1 MNAAARRILTVNA
14 GSSTLRFALFEEGE
28 QPRAILLGKIERI
41 GTTHAR
47 WTIRDLDTR
56 TSDERTIPASSH
68 AAATD
73 YLLDW
78 LEESSAFRS
87 VVVVAHRVVHGL
99 TRSAP
104 ERVTPALL
112 EHLHHVVALDPA
124 HLPSQIAL
132 MAGIAKRYPAL
143 PQLACFDT
151 AFHRGMPQVAR
162 RMPIPRRYQTVGIE
176 RYGFHGLSY
185 AFLMRELV
193 RLGDAAATRGRV
205 ILAHLGNGASLAA
218 VLDGHGIDTTM
229 GFTPSSGI
237 MMSTR
242 CGDLDPALSYYL
254 ETNENMSSAQFHHM
268 VNHGSGLLGVS
279 ESSAD
284 MRDLLAHEDSD
295 ERAAEAIAMFCYQAK
310 KSIGAFAAALGG
322 LDTLVFAGGIGENAP
337 AVRERICGDLGF
349 LGIDLDAASNEQPAA
364 VISSSGSKVKVRVI
378 RTDEELMLARLAL
391 DFGTHLG

>member
-1 MNAAARRILTVNA
+1 MNPIARRILTINA

-28 QPRAILLGKIERI
+28 QPRAVLLGKIGRI
-41 GTTHAR
+41 GTTETS
-47 WTIRDLDTR
+47 WTIRDLDANTC
-56 TSDERTIPASSH
+56 DEYTISASTH

-78 LEESSAFRS
+78 LNESSAFRS
-87 VVVVAHRVVHGL
+87 VKMVAHRVVHGL

-104 ERVTPALL
+104 EEVTPALL
-112 EHLHHVVALDPA
+112 EDLNHMIALDPA

-132 MAGIAKRYPAL
+132 MTEIAKRYPAL

-151 AFHRGMPQVAR
+151 AFHRGMPPVAR
-162 RMPIPRRYQTVGIE
+162 RMPIPRRYQAVGIE

-185 AFLMRELV
+185 AFLMRELA
-193 RLGDAAATRGRV
+193 RLGDAAATSGRV

-242 CGDLDPALSYYL
+242 SGDLDPGLGYYL
-254 ETNENMSSAQFHHM
+254 ETTEKMSSAQFHHL
-268 VNHGSGLLGVS
+268 VNHSSGLLGVS
-279 ESSAD
+279 ESSSD
-284 MRDLLAHEDSD
+284 MRDLLANEDSD

-310 KSIGAFAAALGG
+310 KSIGAFAATLGG

-337 AVRERICGDLGF
+337 TVRQRICSDLGF
-349 LGIDLDAASNEQPAA
+349 LGIDLDSAANAQSAEL
-364 VISSSGSKVKVRVI
+364 ISSAASKVKVRVI

-391 DFGTHLG
+391 NFRAHLE